1 MGTFADCQEARNRKT
16 ILEIMCPK
24 CGEEDGIEAVLKD
37 GMTVGECVCS
47 VCGYAVPE
55 GVNLGQFLEG

>member
-1 MGTFADCQEARNRKT
+1 MGTFGDCQEARNRKT

-37 GMTVGECVCS
+37 GMTEIGRAHV
-47 VCGYAVPE
+47 
-55 GVNLGQFLEG
+55 